1 VDLLRE
7 PAKEHSEEKG
17 HAMALDQSALLELL
31 EALKVADVD
40 DRIRTATEALYQAL
54 IEAELTAVIGAGP
67 HERTESR
74 TAQRNGSRP
83 RTLTT
88 TAGDLEL
95 RIPKL
100 RTGSFFPSLLERR
113 RRIDQALFAVV
124 MEAYLHGVSTRKVD
138 DLVRALGA
146 DTGISKSEVSRI
158 CADLDEEVSAFRD
171 RSLAEQPFPYVFLD
185 ATYCKARVNRRVVS
199 QAVVI
204 ATGVAADG
212 HREVLGFAVGDSEDG
227 AFWTAFL
234 RTLKARGLAGT
245 QLVISDAHTGLKAAI
260 GAVLLGAAWQRCRV
274 HFMRNVLARVPK
286 GNAEMVAA
294 AIRTVFAQPDAEHV
308 HTQLDVIAG
317 MLGRQFPQVEQMLRD
332 AEDELL
338 AFTGFP
344 VTHWKKIWSTNP
356 LERLNK
362 EIKRRTDVVGVFPNP
377 AALLRLAGAV
387 LVEAHDE
394 WQVSD
399 RRYLS
404 EGSMALLNRPTQR
417 AEEVAQPALMAS

>member
-1 VDLLRE
+1 
-7 PAKEHSEEKG
+7 
-17 HAMALDQSALLELL
+17 MTLDQSALLEVLD
-31 EALKVADVD
+31 ALKAADVD
-40 DRIRTATEALYQAL
+40 DRIRQAAETIYQAL
-54 IEAELTAVIGAGP
+54 IEAELTAVIGAAP
-67 HERTESR
+67 FQRTDDR
-74 TAQRNGSRP
+74 VAQRNGHRP
-83 RTLTT
+83 RTLST
-88 TAGDLEL
+88 TAGDLDL

-113 RRIDQALFAVV
+113 RRVDQALFAVV

-138 DLVRALGA
+138 DLVKALGA

-158 CADLDEEVSAFRD
+158 CADLDEEVGAFRD
-171 RSLAEQPFPYVFLD
+171 RSLAAAAFPYVFLD

-199 QAVVI
+199 QAIVV
-204 ATGVAADG
+204 ATGVRADG
-212 HREVLGFAVGDSEDG
+212 WREVLGFAVGDSEDG

-234 RTLKARGLAGT
+234 RSLKARGLAGV

-260 GAVLLGAAWQRCRV
+260 SAVLLGAAWQRCRV

-294 AIRTVFAQPDAEHV
+294 AIRTIFAQPDAEHV
-308 HTQLDVIAG
+308 HAQLDVIAG
-317 MLGRQFPQVEQMLRD
+317 MLGRQFPRVEQMLRD
-332 AEDELL
+332 AAEDLL

-344 VTHWKKIWSTNP
+344 VGHWKKIWSTNP

-377 AALLRLAGAV
+377 EALLRLAGAV

-394 WQVSD
+394 WQVSG

-404 EGSMALLNRPTQR
+404 EGSMAALRPTTNTD
-417 AEEVAQPALMAS
+417 PALRHRQLSRH